1 MKATRRTL
9 FGMLAALFGL
19 DKAKPKT
26 SRVSRAEV
34 DAAFFD
40 HIVRPMVR
48 RREVW
53 AESLTGE
60 WVRIERTCQPLLRGR
75 KPRQVLPRVVSDE

>member
-1 MKATRRTL
+1 ML

-26 SRVSRAEV
+26 SRRVSRAEV

-40 HIVRPMVR
+40 HIVRPMI
-48 RREVW
+48 RREEVW
-53 AESLTGE
+53 IKAQTGE

-75 KPRQVLPRVVSDE
+75 KASSPWEINDETH